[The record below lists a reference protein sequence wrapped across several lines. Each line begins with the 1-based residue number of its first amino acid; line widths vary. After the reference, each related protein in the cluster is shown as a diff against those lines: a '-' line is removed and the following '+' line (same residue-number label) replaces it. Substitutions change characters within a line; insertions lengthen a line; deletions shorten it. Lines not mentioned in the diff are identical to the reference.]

1 LYKTKRGKK
10 AFSRDSL
17 TYRVEIT
24 GLFQPLSF
32 IAIRVKSSLSED
44 FASSI
49 PQKFPGK
56 FDISM
61 IKLKT
66 FVEAFQSLFLE
77 K

>member
-1 LYKTKRGKK
+1 MEWKSQGYFNLGR
-10 AFSRDSL
+10 SL
-17 TYRVEIT
+17 K
-24 GLFQPLSF
+24 F
-32 IAIRVKSSLSED
+32 RVKSSLSED
-44 FASSI
+44 FATSI

-61 IKLKT
+61 IKPKT